1 MFNPD
6 MIKNFTKENGIYSIN
21 DSCPRLKF
29 NKITMVNVNGA
40 LRRLMGGDGLYRPQK
55 PSEMININIP
65 QNHFNIHKNSEISN
79 LLEEFLYNKVI
90 VYKISLIS
98 LGFPSKKISDSVYVY
113 FRIKVDDIDQ
123 RYPVSQEIRIS

>member
-65 QNHFNIHKNSEISN
+65 QNHFNIHKNAEISN

-98 LGFPSKKISDSVYVY
+98 LGFPS
-113 FRIKVDDIDQ
+113 
-123 RYPVSQEIRIS
+123 